1 MEPINYIGEYLLPRY
16 LGHFAIL
23 LGFLAAAVSTISYFL
38 ATQRRNTPI
47 NARHWTSLGRAA
59 FVTHSAAVFLAI
71 GLIFY
76 LMLGKYYEYQ
86 YVQAHVSDELANR
99 YIFSAFWEGQ
109 EGSFLLWLFWH
120 VVLGLVLIFTAKR
133 WESPVLAV
141 VSSVQ
146 LVIMS
151 MLLGVYVGVGEFSIK
166 LGSNPLLLLREVFDA
181 PLFLQADYVEMLPRI
196 AQGLNPSLQNYWMTI
211 HPPTLFLGFAST
223 VVPFAFAIAGLWTK
237 EHKAWLQPALKWS
250 LFSAAVLGT
259 GILMGGAWA
268 YEALN
273 FGGYWAWDPVE
284 NTSLVPWILLVAGIH
299 TNLIARAT
307 GQGIRSTYIYYLLGF
322 VLIVYSTFLTR
333 SGILGDTSVHAFTE
347 MGLES
352 QLLFFLGF
360 FALLA
365 IGMLAKSWRSI
376 PQPVK
381 EESAASKEFWMFI
394 GSLVLLMSAVL
405 ITGATSLPV
414 FNEIMLLFDPIW
426 EPLGL
431 DDPEAHHN
439 RYQLWVAV
447 FIGMLS
453 AAAQFLRWREHDF
466 GQQFKLFGR
475 HTAAALVVAA
485 ILTVLTLT
493 WIEAY
498 SWQYKLLVFAG
509 WYTVVSNIDYL
520 ISFARRD
527 LKLAGS
533 GIAHFGFGIMLI
545 GIMASGPN
553 QRILSKNQF
562 LMEGLSDD
570 EELQRTTLLLFK
582 DTPQVMENYRMTFT
596 GDTIDNFTRTYFVKY
611 EELDVEGRLVDSFQL
626 EPTIL
631 YDRDFSKIAITNPST
646 KNYWNKDIFTV
657 IMSLPEEETSIE
669 AKQTKEDSLSYR
681 LLPLAI
687 GESRQMLDT
696 LQLNKPDTAIV
707 RTYDIRLLG
716 FKRGIEHP
724 DYKAEPKDI
733 GVSASVQV
741 AARHKEKVE
750 TAQIA
755 IVLREG
761 LLFQFPAQL
770 NDLSMRLKIDESVF
784 DQLLI
789 DETKLEYKEI
799 KARPGESIQIGGQQ
813 LRFLQFT
820 PKPQV
825 DHYQAMPDDI
835 AVSALLETKD
845 EAGNTH
851 RMEPVL
857 VIRDRQAVRARDEIR
872 ELGIYANF
880 VNLDPATNEATFYI
894 AKTDP
899 PPPLRIP
906 LAIAT
911 KSSRADWIAIQAIEF
926 PGINLFWWGSIL
938 MLVGLGFSML
948 VRLQERQQISLA
960 EDDA

>member
-1 MEPINYIGEYLLPRY
+1 MESINYIGEYLLPRY

-23 LGFLAAAVSTISYFL
+23 LGFLAAAVSTISYSL

-47 NARHWTSLGRAA
+47 TSKHWSTLGRAA
-59 FVTHSAAVFLAI
+59 FITHGAAVFFAI

-99 YIFSAFWEGQ
+99 YVFSAFWEGQ

-120 VVLGLVLIFTAKR
+120 VVLGAVLIFTAKR
-133 WESPVLAV
+133 WENPVLAV
-141 VSSVQ
+141 ISSVQ

-151 MLLGVYVGVGEFSIK
+151 MLLGVYVGAGEFSMK

-181 PLFLQADYVEMLPRI
+181 PIFKQADYVELLPRM

-284 NTSLVPWILLVAGIH
+284 NTSLVPWILIVAGIH

-307 GQGIRSTYIYYLLGF
+307 GQGIRSTYVYYLLGF

-365 IGMLAKSWRSI
+365 IGMLAANWRGI
-376 PQPVK
+376 PQPLK

-405 ITGATSLPV
+405 IIGATSLPV
-414 FNEIMLLFDPIW
+414 FNEIMLLFNPVW

-431 DDPEAHHN
+431 EDPEAHHN
-439 RYQLWVAV
+439 RYQIWVAV
-447 FIGMLS
+447 FIGILS
-453 AAAQFLRWREHDF
+453 AVAQFLRWREQDF
-466 GQQFKLFGR
+466 RRQLKLFGL
-475 HTAAALVVAA
+475 HTSAA
-485 ILTVLTLT
+485 IVLALGLTALTLT
-493 WIEAY
+493 WIDATPL
-498 SWQYKLLVFAG
+498 QYKLLLFAG
-509 WYTVVSNIDYL
+509 WYTVVSNLDYL
-520 ISFARRD
+520 LSFARRD

-553 QRILSKNQF
+553 QRIVSKNQF
-562 LMEGLSDD
+562 LMAGLTND

-582 DTPQVMENYRMTFT
+582 DTPQVMENYRMTFA
-596 GDTIDNFTRTYFVKY
+596 GDTIDNFTRTYFVNY
-611 EELDVEGRLVDSFQL
+611 EELDINGQVVDSFQL
-626 EPTIL
+626 RPTIL

-646 KNYWNKDIFTV
+646 KNYWYKDIFTV

-669 AKQTKEDSLSYR
+669 AKQTKEDSLRYR
-681 LLPLAI
+681 ILPLVL
-687 GESRQMLDT
+687 GGRSRILDT
-696 LQLNKPDTAIV
+696 VQLQNPDTAIV
-707 RTYDIRLLG
+707 RTYDIQLLG
-716 FKRGIEHP
+716 FKRGIVHP
-724 DYKAEPKDI
+724 DYKAEPNDI
-733 GVSASVQV
+733 GVSATVEVKAS
-741 AARHKEKVE
+741 HKEKVE
-750 TAQIA
+750 TAQVA

-770 NDLSMRLKIDESVF
+770 NDLSIRVKIDESIF

-789 DETKLEYKEI
+789 DEAQLDYKEV
-799 KARPGESIQIGGQQ
+799 KAKPGETIEVAGQP

-820 PKPQV
+820 PKPAV
-825 DHYQAMPDDI
+825 DHYQPMPDDI
-835 AVSALLETKD
+835 AVSAVLETKD
-845 EAGNTH
+845 KAGNTH

-894 AKTDP
+894 AKTSP
-899 PPPLRIP
+899 PPPLLVP
-906 LAIAT
+906 LAVAT
-911 KSSRADWIAIQAIEF
+911 KSARADWIAIQAIEF

-938 MLVGLGFSML
+938 MLVGLAFSMV
-948 VRLQERQQISLA
+948 VRLQEKRLISQE
-960 EDDA
+960 EDA